1 MTAVL
6 LGLGSN
12 LNRYANICAALDALQ
27 EHFGPLQVSRVF
39 ESEAVG
45 VRADNYFNLVV
56 ALDSPL
62 PLAALSAWLKSLEDS
77 VGRERGQRR
86 CEQPLDI
93 DILCFGDSVGFFNGI
108 QIPRAEILKNAFVL
122 RPLAE
127 MVPEWLHPEEQVSF
141 AELWRAYRSEQKLWP
156 IAFEWDGRPISMP
169 DTAGPDQA
177 SGD

>member
-12 LNRYANICAALDALQ
+12 LNRHANIRAALDALQ
-27 EHFGPLQVSRVF
+27 EHFGPLRVSRVF

-45 VRADNYFNLVV
+45 VRAENYFNLVV
-56 ALDSPL
+56 ALNSPL
-62 PLAALSAWLKSLEDS
+62 PLRALSAWLKSLEDS

-93 DILCFGDSVGFFNGI
+93 DILCFGDSVGFFDGI

-127 MVPEWLHPEEQVSF
+127 LVPDWLHPEEQTCF
-141 AELWRAYRSEQKLWP
+141 ADLWRAYSSEQKLWP
-156 IAFEWDGRPISMP
+156 VAFEWEGRSISSADADDP
-169 DTAGPDQA
+169 CQA